1 MNNQEQKLEHIIHL
15 MAADRSEDAPA
26 DAIKYARDIFRTR
39 AAAPQQSTFRKVLA
53 ALQMDLAP
61 NTAAFGERS
70 YAGSEARQML
80 FDAGD
85 NAVDLRINQAGEKL
99 HLRGQVLGA
108 GFEGGEAEI
117 SQGDLNVR
125 AKIDENGGFTFAG
138 LTAGDY
144 SMTIQSSETEILIE
158 KFTL

>member
-1 MNNQEQKLEHIIHL
+1 MNNQEQKLEHIIRL

-39 AAAPQQSTFRKVLA
+39 AQAPQQSTLRRVLA
-53 ALQMDLAP
+53 ALQIDLAP

-70 YAGSEARQML
+70 HAGSEARQML

-85 NAVDLRINQAGEKL
+85 NAVDLRIKQAGEKL
-99 HLRGQVLGA
+99 HLQGQVLGA

-117 SQGDLNVR
+117 SQGELNVR